1 MPQRQYNIPD
11 AENINFRVK
20 YHNEPALLPDVCL
33 FSSFSFAGVVEE
45 YVYYYLQE
53 LKKAG
58 FAIVFISTS
67 QLEESC
73 VSRLSQYSFMII
85 ERDNRCPDFGSWKAG
100 LSMLD
105 WGKQLNSVLLV
116 NDSVFG
122 PFFNIASIISSMK
135 ERFDVWGMTESNEI
149 DLHIQSYFIYFNKA
163 AAASSIFSNFWKQV
177 DLMATKDEVIQRY
190 EIGLSALFRS
200 NNFTLGAYAGIDNL
214 TQNTYQEHRVT
225 NPTLVFWKAL
235 IQNHQFPFLKR
246 ELLIKMNISKTYW
259 GVNLYVNTSGWKKTI
274 EQFTDYPV
282 SYIEQFLHNYY
293 RVLGPARNMVLQKRK
308 ILFLTHNAE
317 DSEGQR
323 LLITFL
329 QWLKRESGI
338 KAEIIICNPGKNELD
353 NEFASLGVVT
363 YFYELSNIAKR
374 NLKERLID
382 EVALIF
388 SNTIEN
394 IAIQK
399 FFSYTF
405 IPQVIFVHEP
415 VEALKNFLSADNASW
430 LKKNIS
436 HFITSSGTGKQTILN
451 ELAVDDKKADR
462 VYKFVDFYTP
472 ENTERKQRE
481 IKALLGLPADAFV
494 VGMCGD
500 AAKEKPAELLPLIAA
515 ILCRADNTIHIV
527 WLDDSASRSK
537 NEQIH
542 FDLLRTGLI
551 SRVHFIKK
559 EGDNRHCFGAFDVFV
574 LAARE
579 ENFPLINLEAG
590 LAGKPVICFDNA
602 AYADGY
608 ADFGI
613 AQAVPYLD
621 IQLLAEK
628 VLEYFHNRQ
637 QLADEQERL
646 PRIISQHFTTEIQA
660 PKILQL
666 IRNYYDDTELMLKEE
681 PALTFFTHIYYENT
695 WDEIR
700 NKLKNFDNG
709 KNHFLFSVS
718 EACLIKDDI
727 VEDIKKSFEKSYVL
741 ITSNIGKDI
750 GGKMALI
757 DLYLL
762 LNINSS
768 FLVFLHDKQ
777 SPHSIIGETWKAG
790 LFKIIDPNY
799 QKMIVSLF
807 ANPAIGIIGDKDH
820 IVNEYDPVT
829 KTFRNNSQL
838 SKKLLQKFDMSIDN
852 YDFLGGSM
860 YWIRSSIIRKFFKEN
875 NPILMR
881 ENLEAGNVLDLY
893 EERMAHTWERMFSW
907 IATNQGYTIK
917 GI

>member
-20 YHNEPALLPDVCL
+20 YHNEPALQPDVCL
-33 FSSFSFAGVVEE
+33 FSSYSFAGVVEE

-53 LKKAG
+53 LKNAG

-67 QLEESC
+67 NLEESC
-73 VSRLSQYSFMII
+73 VSRLSQYSFLII

-105 WGKQLNSVLLV
+105 WGKGLNSVLLA

-122 PFFNIASIISSMK
+122 PFFNIGDIISSMK
-135 ERFDVWGMTESNEI
+135 DRFDVWGMTESKEV

-163 AAASSIFSNFWKQV
+163 AVSSSIFGNFWQQV
-177 DLMATKDEVIQRY
+177 DLMATKDEVIHRY
-190 EIGLSALFRS
+190 EIGLSALFR
-200 NNFTLGAYAGIDNL
+200 NNHFKLGAYAGIDDL
-214 TQNTYQEHRVT
+214 THNTYREHRIT

-235 IQNHQFPFLKR
+235 IQNHRFPFLKR

-259 GVNLYVNTSGWKKTI
+259 GINLYVNTSGWKKTI
-274 EQFTDYPV
+274 EQFTEYPV
-282 SYIEQFLHNYY
+282 SYIEQFLQNYY
-293 RVLGPARNMVLQKRK
+293 RIYGPARNMVLQKRK
-308 ILFLTHNAE
+308 ILFLTDNAE
-317 DSEGQR
+317 EGEGQR

-329 QWLKRESGI
+329 QWLQRETDI
-338 KAEIIICNPGKNELD
+338 KAEIIVCNKGKNDLE
-353 NEFASLGVVT
+353 NEFAALGVVT
-363 YFYELSNIAKR
+363 FFYELSNIAKR
-374 NLKERLID
+374 SLKERLID

-415 VEALKNFLSADNASW
+415 AEVLKNALSADDATW

-436 HFITSSGTGKQTILN
+436 HFITSSGIAKQTLIE
-451 ELAVDDKKADR
+451 ELCIDGTRADR
-462 VYKFVDFYTP
+462 VYKFVDFNAP
-472 ENTERKQRE
+472 ETTERTQKE
-481 IKALLGLPADAFV
+481 TKAIMGIPADAFV
-494 VGMCGD
+494 AGICGD
-500 AAKEKPAELLPLIAA
+500 TGKEQPADLLPLIATT
-515 ILCRADNTIHIV
+515 LCRADNTIHIV
-527 WLDDSASRSK
+527 WLYDNTANSK
-537 NEQIH
+537 NEQVH

-551 SRVHFIKK
+551 NRVHFIKK
-559 EGDNRHCFGAFDVFV
+559 ERDNRHYFAAFDIFV
-574 LAARE
+574 LAARD
-579 ENFPLINLEAG
+579 ENFPLICLEAG
-590 LAGKPVICFDNA
+590 LAGKPVICFRNT
-602 AYADGY
+602 AYTDGY

-613 AQAVPYLD
+613 AQTVPYLD
-621 IQLLAEK
+621 IQLLADK
-628 VLEYFHNRQ
+628 VLEYVHNRP
-637 QLADEQERL
+637 QLAVEKEKL
-646 PRIISQHFTTEIQA
+646 PRIIGRHFTTDIQA

-666 IRNYYDDTELMLKEE
+666 IKNYYDDSELVLKEE
-681 PALTFFTHIYYENT
+681 PTLTFLTHIYYENT

-700 NKLKNFDNG
+700 NKLKNFDND
-709 KNHFLFSVS
+709 KNYFLFSVS
-718 EACLIKDDI
+718 EACLIKEEI
-727 VEDIKKSFEKSYVL
+727 IEDIKKSFKKSYFL

-807 ANPAIGIIGDKDH
+807 ANPSIGIIGDKDH

-838 SKKLLQKFDMSIDN
+838 SKKLLLKFDISIDN

-860 YWIRSSIIRKFFKEN
+860 YWIRASIIKKFFKKN

-907 IATNQGYTIK
+907 IATNEGYIIK